1 LPKLKEQKLQRFI
14 EFAQAEREQK
24 LQRFIEFAQTE
35 EEQKLTKGLASSLQ
49 SYVSIKVRF
58 ARWYS
63 FMPKTAME
71 KHWNGKAWHS
81 LSPFWYLEAI
91 WYIFWSFGI

>member
-35 EEQKLTKGLASSLQ
+35 EEQKLTKVHRICPS
-49 SYVSIKVRF
+49 
-58 ARWYS
+58 
-63 FMPKTAME
+63 
-71 KHWNGKAWHS
+71 
-81 LSPFWYLEAI
+81 
-91 WYIFWSFGI
+91 